1 MIRTDQ
7 TAIHITA
14 DSGRFTGFQ
23 IAVLNNGNWESI
35 SLDKAKEIEPVVLA
49 VVDKYLRESK

>member
-14 DSGRFTGFQ
+14 DSGLFTGFQ
-23 IAVLNNGNWESI
+23 ITVFNNGYWESI
-35 SLDKAKEIEPVVLA
+35 SLDKAKEIEPVILA

>member
-7 TAIHITA
+7 TAIHVTA

-23 IAVLNNGNWESI
+23 IAVLNNGNWELI
-35 SLDKAKEIEPVVLA
+35 SLEKAKEIAPIVLA
-49 VVDKYLRESK
+49 VVDKYLR

>member
-23 IAVLNNGNWESI
+23 IAVFNNGNWESI
-35 SLDKAKEIEPVVLA
+35 SLDKAKEIEPVVLV
-49 VVDKYLRESK
+49 VVDKYIRDNK

>member
-7 TAIHITA
+7 TAIRITA

-23 IAVLNNGNWESI
+23 IAVFNNGNWESI
-35 SLDKAKEIEPVVLA
+35 SLDKAKEIEPVILA
-49 VVDKYLRESK
+49 VVDKYLRDNK